1 MHASPIGTSPTR
13 PTSTRTPALH
23 RTARGRLVLLALGG
37 ASLLAGLDA
46 ALLLVGV
53 WAPVESDR
61 LPGLHGMVM
70 VLGFLGTVI
79 ALERAQSLGRAWGYL
94 APVGLA
100 PAGPARGLGA
110 PPAAGAQPGGARCAL
125 G

>member
-1 MHASPIGTSPTR
+1 M
-13 PTSTRTPALH
+13 H

-53 WAPVESDR
+53 WAPVDSDR
-61 LPGLHGMVM
+61 LPGLHGIVM

-79 ALERAQSLGRAWGYL
+79 ALERAQSLGR
-94 APVGLA
+94 
-100 PAGPARGLGA
+100 
-110 PPAAGAQPGGARCAL
+110 
-125 G
+125 